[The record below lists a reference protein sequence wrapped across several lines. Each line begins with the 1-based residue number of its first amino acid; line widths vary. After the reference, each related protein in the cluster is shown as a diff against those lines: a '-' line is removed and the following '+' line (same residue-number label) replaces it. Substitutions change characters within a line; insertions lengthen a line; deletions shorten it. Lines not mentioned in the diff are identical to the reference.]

1 MVGVIVAIYES
12 MSSLELMS
20 PLSDDK
26 QLDVSSGLSLRRPVV
41 NSLVV
46 ARAFAIGCVIMIIGA
61 LLQATSYGR
70 VQMIIGRIVSR

>member
-26 QLDVSSGLSLRRPVV
+26 QLDVSSGLSLLRPVV

-46 ARAFAIGCVIMIIGA
+46 ARA
-61 LLQATSYGR
+61 LLLAASL
-70 VQMIIGRIVSR
+70 